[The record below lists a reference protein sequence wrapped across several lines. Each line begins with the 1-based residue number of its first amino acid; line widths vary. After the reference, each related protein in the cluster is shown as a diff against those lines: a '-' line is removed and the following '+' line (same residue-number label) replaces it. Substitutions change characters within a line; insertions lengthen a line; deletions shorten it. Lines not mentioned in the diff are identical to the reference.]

1 MPFPSR
7 NETIICVYIST
18 FVRSNIS
25 VFCRN
30 TMWSNNISLNI
41 RIFVHS
47 RNWPFLK
54 HRVPFSVKYFIVIKE
69 KLEQQLILVERTAEQ
84 VLMYPVNHSY
94 KHKWSRKL
102 AASLLL
108 LVVIYKCCEI
118 YVTAYDWHL
127 KDYMVFYTFSLAQN
141 GFLPILM
148 IVKKGLLDKMPI
160 ALFTT
165 FCLKEFLQH
174 FAIYSKRLLPAKDVS
189 FILFTGSQLK
199 KKKLVFVQST
209 LYKITFNF
217 YCVIIILLL
226 KSYFFESIVIC

>member
-1 MPFPSR
+1 MIKQPF
-7 NETIICVYIST
+7 IIHEY
-18 FVRSNIS
+18 SNW
-25 VFCRN
+25 FKKRDLFRN
-30 TMWSNNISLNI
+30 TVSS
-41 RIFVHS
+41 S
-47 RNWPFLK
+47 A
-54 HRVPFSVKYFIVIKE
+54 KYFIVIKE

-127 KDYMVFYTFSLAQN
+127 KDYMVFYTLSSTQN

-148 IVKKGLLDKMPI
+148 IVKKGYWIKCPLHF
-160 ALFTT
+160 FTT

-189 FILFTGSQLK
+189 FILYVGPNLK
-199 KKKLVFVQST
+199 EKLVFVPST
-209 LYKITFNF
+209 LYNIEPHLVKWYYHIIFVILIKINRFLSLWIEKYFINWMLWDF
-217 YCVIIILLL
+217 YFLL
-226 KSYFFESIVIC
+226 